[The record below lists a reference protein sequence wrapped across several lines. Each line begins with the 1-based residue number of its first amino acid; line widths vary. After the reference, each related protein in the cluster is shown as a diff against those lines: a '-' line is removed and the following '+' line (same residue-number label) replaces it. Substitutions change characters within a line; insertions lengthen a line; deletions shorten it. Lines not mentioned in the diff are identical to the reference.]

1 MNKNKI
7 RIIICVIIGVTLIG
21 SCIYG
26 INMRM
31 GWKDDVQL
39 RDYISKPDAKLY
51 FSDGQQGDVLKEP
64 AQVNTFKGLYD
75 LADVI
80 AHVRV
85 NKDGRRERYS
95 ECIVSEVE
103 VIETYKG
110 SIDEKI
116 IDIIEPAQIYKSS
129 RNVVDSVMGYTLME
143 DESEYIMFL
152 FKRPYKGYGKKDV
165 YTPTTATLSKY
176 NYDANTDSITGKAF
190 LAKNIYEGQEFPYS
204 LYAKYDAVT
213 EDNNVVDFYNNNVLE
228 INRLLSEGKN

>member
-7 RIIICVIIGVTLIG
+7 RIIICLVIGVTLIG

-26 INMRM
+26 INTRR

-39 RDYISKPDAKLY
+39 RDYISKPNLKIGFTDIQE
-51 FSDGQQGDVLKEP
+51 GNVLKEP
-64 AQVNTFKGLYD
+64 EEVNTFKGLYD

-80 AHVRV
+80 VRVRV
-85 NKDGRRERYS
+85 NKNGRRERYAYS
-95 ECIVSEVE
+95 IVSEAE

-110 SIDEKI
+110 SVDEKI
-116 IDIIEPAQIYKSS
+116 IDIIEPSEIHYSD
-129 RNVVDSVMGYTLME
+129 RNEVTSVMGYTLME
-143 DESEYIMFL
+143 DDSEYIMFL

-176 NYDANTDSITGKAF
+176 KYDATTDSIKGRAF
-190 LAKNIYEGQEFPYS
+190 LIKNMYDGNRFPYS
-204 LYAKYDAVT
+204 LYGKYDAIT
-213 EDNNVVDFYNNNVLE
+213 ADENVIDFYNNNVLE